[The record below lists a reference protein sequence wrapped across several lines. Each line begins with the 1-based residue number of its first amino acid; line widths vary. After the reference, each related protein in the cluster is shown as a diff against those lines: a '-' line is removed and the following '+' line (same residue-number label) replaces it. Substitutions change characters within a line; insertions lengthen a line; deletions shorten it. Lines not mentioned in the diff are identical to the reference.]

1 MAATTNDK
9 ILLGAG
15 FLVALASA
23 AGFGY
28 LVVGQVGFPSGA
40 IPTVQLAGTAYTPKA
55 PDAPAVKTETWAA
68 PVAQTRGREW
78 IYDTFTP
85 PEIFYNARSKQ
96 FTVKPPSSL
105 TDEDAVQELFGVEL
119 VAVRPEPFRL
129 QLIGYAGGEG
139 DWRGTFQNIITGEVF
154 LGTAGKRV
162 ANLGLTIKSL
172 QVRPQA
178 IRAGESMTTNQLVAT
193 AVITDEKSGREM
205 ILTNRERRFTGLLS
219 AFVALPGDSATRE
232 TRKGDVFKIG
242 DATYRIDGI
251 TLTPPSVEIVKEAP
265 TLTQPDRRTLTPRE
279 ADAPDA
285 PETNP

>member
-1 MAATTNDK
+1 MAVTTNDK
-9 ILLGAG
+9 VLLGSG
-15 FLVALASA
+15 LLISLLSA

-28 LVVGQVGFPSGA
+28 LVVGHVGFPSGD
-40 IPTVQLAGTAYTPKA
+40 IPTVQLSGTAFTPKA
-55 PDAPAVKTETWAA
+55 PSAPAVKTETWAA

-105 TDEDAVQELFGVEL
+105 ADEDVVQENFGVEL

-154 LGTAGKRV
+154 LGAAGKRV

-172 QVRPQA
+172 QVRPQP

-193 AVITDEKSGREM
+193 AVVSDEKSGREM

-251 TLTPPSVEIVKEAP
+251 QLTPPSVEIVKEAP

>member
-1 MAATTNDK
+1 MAVTTNDK

-15 FLVALASA
+15 FAVALVSA
-23 AGFGY
+23 AAFGY

-40 IPTVQLAGTAYTPKA
+40 IPSVQLSGTAYTPKA
-55 PDAPAVKTETWAA
+55 PDAPAIKTETWAA

-105 TDEDAVQELFGVEL
+105 AEDDAVQEVFGVEL
-119 VAVRPEPFRL
+119 VAVKPEPFRL

-154 LGTAGKRV
+154 LGSAGKRV

-172 QVRPQA
+172 QVRPQP
-178 IRAGESMTTNQLVAT
+178 IRTGESMTTNQLVAT
-193 AVITDEKSGREM
+193 AVVTDEKSGREM

-242 DATYRIDGI
+242 EATYRIDAI
-251 TLTPPSVEIVKEAP
+251 QLTPPSVEIVKEAP

-279 ADAPDA
+279 PDAADA